1 MAILEQLSDEYK
13 VINGWYGK
21 CHDSS
26 GELVELESCPE
37 YDLNSATAQIR
48 SVYWIK
54 SDNTIETFNAGA
66 DAGLQDFTSLKCGAA
81 YLIYLQKGT
90 GNIDIPNFVASY
102 SDTALQGRI
111 TNSCDTGGA
120 SFTFEVKSEPITETL
135 DEGYQFEGSSEF
147 DSGSHTGIITSITDT
162 DNVTIKASGN
172 NLQFSLNGS
181 DWTNITT
188 NAQTINANF
197 TNLQIRTNLGLSN
210 RTISRTIT
218 LEATPSNNAFQNIT
232 KTINYT
238 STINNVALSASKDID
253 EVIEA
258 GSTGAEYSFDV
269 SYENL
274 KSIAIAGGSSS
285 GYQVSTTSG
294 SGFENSLTLENTTL
308 TSSPIKIYVKL
319 TSAMPE
325 SSVSN
330 VLSVT
335 GKRRTSEGDIVL
347 TNAVTADATVAPR
360 PQIATLSVNPTTLK
374 VTATFTNRNNY
385 GGTHWHYEVIK
396 KSDNSSIISNQRPQ
410 FNSEVIMNQSEF
422 EDAGAYILKA
432 FIANDSHNKI
442 PGSNDKQ
449 VEFIIAA
456 NNATLSLNKYA
467 INDVL
472 DKDDNIISHTVTI
485 TSNNL
490 TNITLSPDGFT
501 NWEVTSSSANS
512 FVIKLKN
519 AVKLLDLSSGPK
531 TLAHETITVTGDVG
545 DRDTSG
551 DAQKTASV
559 TLDAKIVDDAEFTIT
574 PPSGQSNT
582 ITDNRNYGSSVVE
595 FGPYTINGD
604 AVTLSA
610 TTLNHWEVEIDDSE
624 TWTKNP
630 SFSGEGESTFK
641 LRQSKTS
648 VGDAYNDSLVITPT
662 AKDSD
667 HDVSDDPSAVTLTLN
682 GKIIP
687 LVANLN
693 NPGTQTLN
701 SITSGESSESKTF
714 TVTGTR
720 IQNITISE
728 VSTGWSV
735 TPTSPAL
742 NGVVTVAYT
751 GDEVTSG
758 TKSGTFKISAEAI
771 TGSVL
776 STTEYEVDLRLVV
789 APKISKIYANPGS
802 VSLDAITTGES
813 SNSKSTEIT
822 SDNLS
827 DIKIT
832 QIPSGFI
839 VKNGTTLL
847 STNDTIGTTA
857 TLNITISD
865 VNTLGARSGT
875 IKLTGTPTANSEF
888 NGSNVKN
895 ISVSAQVNGL
905 PTTLN
910 ANPTTITDAVNQY
923 EATPSAHKITI
934 TEKDN
939 LQSIVVT
946 GGNASKYQVSAT
958 QGGAY
963 TNSVTL
969 ESSAVEFWVKLM
981 STATQPQIKTTFTV
995 SGVKTALGAS
1005 NPASKSVVC
1014 TATVTAFEASL
1025 TLDPTSLSEEYDQ
1038 GAEITATK
1046 IDITKSNINSI
1057 QLNASG
1063 EYQISATEDGSYGT
1077 TLSMGQYGSSFYVKL
1092 KSTATAGVSNGSV
1105 SVVGSHTLGGGNT
1118 TRTLSCSAVITA
1130 PEPAADFFSF
1140 ENDTG
1145 STIDLVFDFSVIDK
1159 LEHDGVVGSIQARFD
1174 GISATGVK
1182 GGAILMQDP
1191 ELAYGNWL
1199 GGSSLFNF
1207 NVSNSIVVAWANV
1220 GDDAVQL
1227 NPPVEKEDAFEI
1239 QSWMT
1244 NTKAKFRLNYTSK
1257 STITFN
1263 DSYDHFAQAPAGSGI
1278 RKYTINIDGSVLIN

>member
-66 DAGLQDFTSLKCGAA
+66 DAELQDFTKLKCGAA
-81 YLIYLQKGT
+81 YLIYLQKGS
-90 GNIDIPNFVASY
+90 GNITIPNFVASY

-135 DEGYQFEGSSEF
+135 DEGYQFEGSAEF
-147 DSGSHTGIITSITDT
+147 DSGPHTGIITSITDA

-197 TNLQIRTNLGLSN
+197 TNLQIRTNLELSN

-218 LEATPSNNAFQNIT
+218 LEATPSNSAFQNIIG
-232 KTINYT
+232 TIDYT
-238 STINNVALSASKDID
+238 STINNVSLSASKDID

-285 GYQVSTTSG
+285 GYQVSTASG

-325 SSVSN
+325 SAVSN
-330 VLSVT
+330 VISVT

-374 VTATFTNRNNY
+374 VTTTFTNKTNY
-385 GGTHWHYEVIK
+385 GGTHWHYEVRK
-396 KSDNSSIISNQRPQ
+396 KSDNSLIISNQKPQ
-410 FNSEVIMNQSEF
+410 FNSEVIMNQSDF

-432 FIANDSHNKI
+432 FIANDSQNKI

-449 VEFIIAA
+449 VEFTIAA

-467 INDVL
+467 IDDILDV
-472 DKDDNIISHTVTI
+472 DESIVSHTVTI

-490 TNITLSPDGFT
+490 TNITLSPDSLN
-501 NWEVTSSSANS
+501 NWEVTSTSANS

-519 AVKLLDLSSGPK
+519 AVKSLDLSSGPK
-531 TLAHETITVTGDVG
+531 TLAQETITVTGDVG

-574 PPSGQSNT
+574 PPYGQSNT
-582 ITDNRNYGSSVVE
+582 ITDNRNYGSSTKE
-595 FGPYTINGD
+595 FGPYTISGD

-610 TTLNHWEVEIDDSE
+610 TALTHWEVEINDSG

-630 SFSGEGESTFK
+630 TFSGEGESTFK

-648 VGDAYNDSLVITPT
+648 VGDAYNDTLVITPT
-662 AKDSD
+662 AKASD
-667 HDVSDDPSAVTLTLN
+667 HDASDDPSAVTLTLN

-687 LVANLN
+687 LVATFN

-701 SITSGESSESKTF
+701 SITSGESSASKTF

-728 VSTGWSV
+728 VSADWSV
-735 TPTSPAL
+735 TPASPAL

-751 GDEVTSG
+751 GNEVTSG
-758 TKSGTFKISAEAI
+758 TKTGTFKISAEAI

-789 APKISKIYANPGS
+789 VPKISKISANPAS
-802 VSLDAITTGES
+802 VSLNAITTGGS

-839 VKNGTTLL
+839 VKNGTTPL
-847 STNDTIGTTA
+847 STNDSIGTTA

-875 IKLTGTPTANSEF
+875 IKLTGTPSANSEF

-910 ANPTTITDAVNQY
+910 VNPTTITDAVNQY
-923 EATPSAHKITI
+923 EATPSAQKITI
-934 TEKDN
+934 TGKDN

-946 GGNASKYQVSAT
+946 GGNNSKYQVSAT
-958 QGGAY
+958 EGGDY

-1025 TLDPTSLSEEYDQ
+1025 TLNPASVSEEYDQ
-1038 GAEITATK
+1038 DEEITATE
-1046 IDITKSNINSI
+1046 ITVTKSNINSI
-1057 QLNASG
+1057 QINASG
-1063 EYQISATEDGSYGT
+1063 EYEICATEDGEYGT
-1077 TLSMGQYGSSFYVKL
+1077 TLLMNQYGTSFYVKL
-1092 KSTATAGVSNGSV
+1092 KSTATAGISNGSV
-1105 SVVGSHTLGGGNT
+1105 SLVGSHTLGGGNT
-1118 TRTLSCSAVITA
+1118 TRTLSCSATITA
-1130 PEPAADFFSF
+1130 PVAAADFFSF
-1140 ENDTG
+1140 ENATET
-1145 STIDLVFDFSVIDK
+1145 TIDLVFDFSVLDAR
-1159 LEHDGVVGSIQARFD
+1159 EHDGMVGSIQAKFD
-1174 GISATGVK
+1174 GIK
-1182 GGAILMQDP
+1182 AISVDNSVSMAS
-1191 ELAYGNWL
+1191 EEYAYGASL
-1199 GGSSLFNF
+1199 GQAIFNFDQPNSVVLAWASNPADVPIRTPEEWNLFNF
-1207 NVSNSIVVAWANV
+1207 KFFQTNAKARYK
-1220 GDDAVQL
+1220 L
-1227 NPPVEKEDAFEI
+1227 NI
-1239 QSWMT
+1239 S
-1244 NTKAKFRLNYTSK
+1244 SK
-1257 STITFN
+1257 STITYN
-1263 DSYDHFAQAPAGSGI
+1263 DDYDTFVQAPTDLEIGEQ
-1278 RKYTINIDGSVLIN
+1278 RYTIKTSGNVLET

>member
-1 MAILEQLSDEYK
+1 MAILTQLSDEYK

-26 GELVELESCPE
+26 GELIELDSCPE

-48 SVYWIK
+48 SVYWVK

-66 DAGLQDFTSLKCGAA
+66 DAELQDFTKLKCGAA

-102 SDTALQGRI
+102 SDASLQGRI
-111 TNSCDTGGA
+111 TDNCDTGGA

-135 DEGYQFEGSSEF
+135 DEGYQFEGSAEF
-147 DSGSHTGIITSITDT
+147 DSGSHTGIITSITDA

-188 NAQTINANF
+188 SAQTISSNF
-197 TNLQIRTNLGLSN
+197 TNLQIRTKLGLSN

-218 LEATPSNNAFQNIT
+218 LEATPTNTAFQNIT

-238 STINNVALSASKDID
+238 STINNVSLSASKDID

-258 GSTGAEYSFDV
+258 GSLGAEYSFDV

-274 KSIAIAGGSSS
+274 KAILIGGGTSN

-294 SGFENSLTLENTTL
+294 SGFENSLTLENNTL

-325 SSVSN
+325 SAVSN
-330 VLSVT
+330 VISVT

-385 GGTHWHYEVIK
+385 GGTHWHYEVRK
-396 KSDNSSIISNQRPQ
+396 KSDNSLIISNQRPQ
-410 FNSEVIMNQSEF
+410 FNSEVIMNQSDF
-422 EDAGAYILKA
+422 EDAGVYILKA

-442 PGSNDKQ
+442 PGSNEKE
-449 VEFIIAA
+449 VEFTIAA

-467 INDVL
+467 IDDILDV
-472 DKDDNIISHTVTI
+472 DESIVSHTVTI

-490 TNITLSPDGFT
+490 TNITLSPDSLN
-501 NWEVTSSSANS
+501 NWEVTSSNSNS

-519 AVKLLDLSSGPK
+519 AVKSLDLSSGYK
-531 TLAHETITVTGDVG
+531 TLAQETIIVTGDVG

-551 DAQKTASV
+551 DDQKTASV

-574 PPSGQSNT
+574 PPYGQSNT

-610 TTLNHWEVEIDDSE
+610 TALTHWEVEIDDSG

-630 SFSGEGESTFK
+630 TFSGEGESTFK

-648 VGDAYNDSLVITPT
+648 VGDAYNDTLVITPT
-662 AKDSD
+662 AKASD
-667 HDVSDDPSAVTLTLN
+667 HDASDDPSAVTLTLN

-687 LVANLN
+687 LVATLN

-728 VSTGWSV
+728 VSADWSV
-735 TPTSPAL
+735 TPASPAL

-758 TKSGTFKISAEAI
+758 TKTGTFKISAEAI

-789 APKISKIYANPGS
+789 VPKISKIYANPAS
-802 VSLDAITTGES
+802 VSLNAITTGES

-839 VKNGTTLL
+839 VKNGTTTLT
-847 STNDTIGTTA
+847 TNDSIGTTA
-857 TLNITISD
+857 TLDITISD

-875 IKLTGTPTANSEF
+875 IKLTGTPSANSEF

-910 ANPTTITDAVNQY
+910 VNPTTITDAVNQY
-923 EATPSAHKITI
+923 EATPSSQKITI
-934 TEKDN
+934 TQKDN
-939 LQSIVVT
+939 LQSIAVT
-946 GGNASKYQVSAT
+946 GGNASKYQVSSSENGTFA
-958 QGGAY
+958 
-963 TNSVTL
+963 NSVTL
-969 ESSAVEFWVKLM
+969 NSDATEFWVKLM
-981 STATQPQIKTTFTV
+981 STATQPTITTEFTV
-995 SGVKTALGAS
+995 SGTKTAIGAS
-1005 NPASKSVVC
+1005 NPNNVKVTC

-1025 TLDPTSLSEEYDQ
+1025 TLNPTSVSEEYDQ
-1038 GAEITATK
+1038 DEEITATE
-1046 IDITKSNINSI
+1046 ITVTKSNINSI

-1063 EYQISATEDGSYGT
+1063 EYQISATEDGTYGT
-1077 TLSMGQYGSSFYVKL
+1077 TLSMNQYGSSFWVKL
-1092 KSTATAGVSNGSV
+1092 KSTATAGISNGSV
-1105 SVVGSHTLGGGNT
+1105 SLVGSHTLGGGST

-1130 PEPAADFFSF
+1130 AVAAADFFSF

-1145 STIDLVFDFSVIDK
+1145 STIDLIFDFSVLDAQ
-1159 LEHDGVVGSIQARFD
+1159 EHDGMVGSIQAKFD
-1174 GISATGVK
+1174 GIKVTSVDTTVT
-1182 GGAILMQDP
+1182 MSSS
-1191 ELAYGNWL
+1191 EYAYGNKL
-1199 GGSSLFNF
+1199 GQAIFNF
-1207 NVSNSIVVAWANV
+1207 NQPNSFVLAWAS
-1220 GDDAVQL
+1220 
-1227 NPPVEKEDAFEI
+1227 NPSDVPIRTPVEWDLFGFLKW
-1239 QSWMT
+1239 QT
-1244 NTKAKFRLNYTSK
+1244 NTKARYKLNYSSK
-1257 STITFN
+1257 STITYN
-1263 DSYDHFAQAPAGSGI
+1263 DDYDTFVQAPTDLEIGEQ
-1278 RKYTINIDGSVLIN
+1278 RYTINTSGNVLEISN